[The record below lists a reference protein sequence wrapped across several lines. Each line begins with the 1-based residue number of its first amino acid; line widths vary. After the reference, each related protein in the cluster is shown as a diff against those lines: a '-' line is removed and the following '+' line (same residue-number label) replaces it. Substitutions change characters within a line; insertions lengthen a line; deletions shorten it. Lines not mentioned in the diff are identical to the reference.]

1 LDKLLSEIIFV
12 RHGQASFG
20 EEDYDKLSKTGH
32 RQAYLLGLKLKE
44 FGLKFDKIICGGM
57 VRHRE
62 TLEELQKNINLS
74 NVIIDQR
81 LNELNYQQL
90 EECYCKV
97 FRASA
102 PSNSEEYHNFFPKL
116 ITAWAE
122 NKLPN
127 LDESYQNFCNRIN
140 GCIDQ
145 NMINAKKILMVSSG
159 GPTSILTRR
168 ALNLSH
174 FGTAEILNFTMNSSY
189 SVFKIINDRLTLL
202 QYNCTPHL
210 DILEHQDLKTF
221 I

>member
-1 LDKLLSEIIFV
+1 MSEIIFV

-20 EEDYDKLSKTGH
+20 EEDYDKLSQNGH
-32 RQAYLLGLKLKE
+32 RQAYLLGLKFKDLDFE
-44 FGLKFDKIICGGM
+44 FDKIICGGM

-90 EECYCKV
+90 EQSYCKL

-102 PSNSEEYHNFFPKL
+102 PSNSEEYHTFFPKL

-127 LDESYQNFCNRIN
+127 LDESYQTFCNRIN

-145 NMINAKKILMVSSG
+145 HMIKAKKILMVSSG
-159 GPTSILTRR
+159 GPTSILANR
-168 ALNLSH
+168 ALSLSH

-189 SVFKIINDRLTLL
+189 SIFKKINNRLTLL

-210 DILEHQDLKTF
+210 DNLENQDLKTF

>member
-1 LDKLLSEIIFV
+1 MSEIIFV

-20 EEDYDKLSKTGH
+20 EEDYDKLSQNGH

-44 FGLKFDKIICGGM
+44 LSFKFDKVICGDM

-62 TLEELQKNINLS
+62 TLEALQKSVNLS
-74 NVIIDQR
+74 NVIIDER

-90 EECYCKV
+90 EESYCKV
-97 FRASA
+97 FKASA
-102 PSNSEEYHNFFPKL
+102 PSSSKEYHTFFPKL

-140 GCIDQ
+140 ECIDQ
-145 NMINAKKILMVSSG
+145 NMVMAKKILMVSSG
-159 GPTSILTRR
+159 GPTSILASR

-210 DILEHQDLKTF
+210 DNIEHQSLKTF

>member
-1 LDKLLSEIIFV
+1 MSEITFV

-20 EEDYDKLSKTGH
+20 EEDYDKLSEMGH
-32 RQAYLLGLKLKE
+32 KQAYLLGRKLSE
-44 FGLKFDKIICGGM
+44 LGLRFDEIICGAM
-57 VRHRE
+57 VRHQE
-62 TLEELQKNINLS
+62 TLEELQKNIHFS
-74 NVIIDQR
+74 NVIVDPR

-90 EECYCKV
+90 EEVYCTI
-97 FRASA
+97 FNSLP
-102 PSNSEEYHNFFPKL
+102 PSNSAEYHTFFPKL

-140 GCIDQ
+140 GCVDEHILK
-145 NMINAKKILMVSSG
+145 AKSILMVSSG
-159 GPTSILTRR
+159 GPTSILVSRS
-168 ALNLSH
+168 LKLSH

-189 SVFKIINDRLTLL
+189 SVFRMINDRLTLM

-210 DILEHQDLKTF
+210 DQLEYQNLKTF

>member
-1 LDKLLSEIIFV
+1 M
-12 RHGQASFG
+12 
-20 EEDYDKLSKTGH
+20 
-32 RQAYLLGLKLKE
+32 GLKFKDLDFE
-44 FGLKFDKIICGGM
+44 FDKIICGGM

-62 TLEELQKNINLS
+62 TLEELQKNINSS

-90 EECYCKV
+90 EQSYCKL
-97 FRASA
+97 FRAPA
-102 PSNSEEYHNFFPKL
+102 PSNSEEYHTFFPKL

-127 LDESYQNFCNRIN
+127 LDESYQTFCNRIN

-145 NMINAKKILMVSSG
+145 HMIKAKKILMVSSG
-159 GPTSILTRR
+159 GPTSILANR
-168 ALNLSH
+168 ALSLSH

-189 SVFKIINDRLTLL
+189 SVFKKINNRLTLL

-210 DILEHQDLKTF
+210 DNLEHQDLKTF

>member
-1 LDKLLSEIIFV
+1 MSEIIFV

-20 EEDYDKLSKTGH
+20 EEDYDKLSENGH
-32 RQAYLLGLKLKE
+32 KQAHLLGRKFKE
-44 FGLKFDKIICGGM
+44 LSFKFDEIICGGM

-62 TLEELQKNINLS
+62 TLEELQKSIKLA
-74 NVIIDQR
+74 NVIVDPR

-90 EECYCKV
+90 EEAYCKI
-97 FRASA
+97 FHSSP
-102 PSNSEEYHNFFPKL
+102 PSNSQEYHAFFTKL

-140 GCIDQ
+140 GCVDEHIVK
-145 NMINAKKILMVSSG
+145 AKNILMVSSG
-159 GPTSILTRR
+159 GPTSILANR
-168 ALNLSH
+168 ALSLSH

-189 SVFKIINDRLTLL
+189 SVFKKINNRLTLL

-210 DILEHQDLKTF
+210 DNLEHQDLKTF